1 MDFKL
6 HIGEKIK
13 KIRKDNNLKQ
23 IDFCNMLNIDITN
36 ASLSNIENGK
46 HMPSAEFIKAVV
58 ETFGISPY
66 WILDIKPAAIDQR
79 ILRYELLNDEEKETL
94 YKYIDF
100 LLEMSNKMNP

>member
-1 MDFKL
+1 MDFK
-6 HIGEKIK
+6 IVVGDKIK
-13 KIRKDNNLKQ
+13 KIRKENDLKQ
-23 IDFCNMLNIDITN
+23 IDFCNRLGIDITN

-58 ETFGISPY
+58 ETFNISPY
-66 WILDIKPAAIDQR
+66 WLLDIKPSAIDKR
-79 ILRYELLNDEEKETL
+79 ILRYELLSDDEKETL